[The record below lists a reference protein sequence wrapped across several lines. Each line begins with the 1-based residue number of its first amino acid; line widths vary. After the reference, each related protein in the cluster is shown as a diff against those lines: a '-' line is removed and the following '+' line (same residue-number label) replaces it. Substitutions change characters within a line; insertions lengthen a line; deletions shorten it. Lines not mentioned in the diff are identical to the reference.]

1 MYIGKGILLS
11 IFQDFIYNELIILFQ
26 LKVVQKELEET
37 RTSLNDLTSRNTYLE
52 NQLNGMKK
60 LAKQQNRNIK
70 SIKRKRWVSSKVH
83 PIIIGKLLTMLL
95 IK

>member
-83 PIIIGKLLTMLL
+83 PIIIGKLTMLL